1 MLCPTLTLAQNE
13 KAKNLLPEQQAMS
26 FFEQHISTGLKKIDR
41 DIDHLLACASEVL
54 TEIGEPEL
62 APLLNRQNPQSGA
75 IPAEKTA
82 QVLSIAFQIMN
93 LVEEN
98 VANQA
103 GRNLETEKQATADT
117 GSWGYWLKR
126 IAETSPSKGDL
137 FQTIR
142 RASVYPVLTGHPT
155 EAKRPSVLA
164 QHRKLYQLLVELENN
179 MYTPVERGEFRDR
192 IKATIELIWR
202 SGEILVEKPDVAS
215 ERDNILAYLTQKFP
229 VAIEISDSRF
239 RAAMSQAG
247 IEWDESDIA
256 SYPHIKLGSWVGG
269 DRDGHPFVTADVTA
283 ETLANLRTA
292 ALDTLAKKLKQLA
305 RDMPLSKLFQTPP
318 PELLKRISQLD
329 PKCDDP
335 NSIEEPWKRFV
346 ELVRENLPRGKRAHK
361 SYRQPSEVIAD
372 LQRLKN
378 ALQNAGAR
386 RLAVTYV
393 LPIIRFLDTFGF
405 HMAALD
411 IRQNSGYHDRA
422 MSQLLAAAG
431 VTDGENF
438 AEWTEQQRVEFLSE
452 ELTHARP
459 FAQDHGQLELE
470 AREAIGSLKVVAN
483 QIRDYGRAAI
493 GQVIISM
500 TRSLSDLLVTYALC
514 REAGLTRMTD
524 RGNICLVPISPLFE
538 TLDDLENSESIM
550 DAFLSHPVTKAS
562 LPWQQRALDEGL
574 ANYGVP
580 TPDPDAPLIQEAMLG
595 YSDSNKDAGI
605 IASQWGL
612 FNAQSRLIALAEKH
626 GVAIRFFHGRGGT
639 VSRGAG
645 PTHRFLEA
653 LPAGSL
659 THGSRVTEQGEVI
672 AQKYSNFLT
681 AARSLELL
689 IAGSVGPQLSESPNT
704 PSPELVEAMSFLSE
718 YSSKTYRSLLQEENF
733 LTFYRQATPIDA
745 LEQSRIGSRPSRRS
759 GKPSLKDLRAI
770 PWVFSWN
777 QSRFY
782 MPGWYGVGSSITA
795 LKKEKP
801 ELYKALKKSARS
813 WPFIRYVLYNVET
826 SIESADTL
834 MMQSYAE
841 LVSNDSIRDKFFKLI
856 TDERAATREAL
867 QELLNGPLETRRPR
881 FFKTL
886 HARDKWLDLL
896 HAQQIELLAAWR
908 QSGSEEDLRRVLQ
921 SINAIAAGLR
931 TTG

>member
-1 MLCPTLTLAQNE
+1 MP
-13 KAKNLLPEQQAMS
+13 S
-26 FFEQHISTGLKKIDR
+26 IEQHINSGLEKVDR
-41 DIDHLLACASEVL
+41 DIDHLLTCACEVL
-54 TEIGEPEL
+54 EEIGEPEL
-62 APLLNRQNPQSGA
+62 APLLARENPQA
-75 IPAEKTA
+75 ADIAPEKTA

-98 VANQA
+98 AANQA
-103 GRNLETEKQATADT
+103 GRRLETKGQVSADT

-126 IAETSPSKGDL
+126 IAETSASKEAL
-137 FQTIR
+137 LETIR

-164 QHRKLYQLLVELENN
+164 AHRKLYQLLVELENN
-179 MYTPVERGEFRDR
+179 MYTPIERGEFRDR
-192 IKATIELIWR
+192 IKAIIELIWR

-215 ERDNILAYLTQKFP
+215 ERDNVLSYLTEKFP

-247 IEWDESDIA
+247 IEWDESDA
-256 SYPHIKLGSWVGG
+256 QAYPRIHLGSWVGG
-269 DRDGHPFVTADVTA
+269 DRDGHPFVTAAVTD
-283 ETLANLRTA
+283 ETFSQLRTA
-292 ALDTLAKKLKQLA
+292 ALDTLARKLKQLS
-305 RDMPLSKLFQTPP
+305 RDMALSQVFQSPP
-318 PELLKRISQLD
+318 AYLLERISELD
-329 PKCDDP
+329 PKSP
-335 NSIEEPWKRFV
+335 KPSEIEEPWKRFA
-346 ELVRENLPRGKRAHK
+346 ELVRENLPRGKKAK
-361 SYRQPSEVIAD
+361 KGYRQPSEVIAD
-372 LQRLKN
+372 LQILKRSLDESS
-378 ALQNAGAR
+378 AK
-386 RLAVTYV
+386 RLAQTYV
-393 LPIIRFLDTFGF
+393 VPIIRFLDTFGF

-422 MSQLLAAAG
+422 MAQLLQAAG
-431 VTDGENF
+431 VEDGENF
-438 AEWTEQQRVEFLSE
+438 ANWSEEQRVKFLSE
-452 ELTHARP
+452 ELIRARP
-459 FAQDHGQLELE
+459 FAQDHDQLELE

-483 QIRDYGRAAI
+483 QVRDHGRAAV

-500 TRSLSDLLVTYALC
+500 TRSLSDLLVTYTLC

-524 RGNICLVPISPLFE
+524 KGNICLIPISPLFE
-538 TLDDLENSESIM
+538 TLDDLENSEAIM
-550 DAFLSHPVTKAS
+550 DAFLAHPVTQAS
-562 LPWQQRALDEGL
+562 LPWQQRTLDEGL

-580 TPDPDAPLIQEAMLG
+580 TPCPDAPLIQEAMLG
-595 YSDSNKDAGI
+595 YSDSNKDSGI

-612 FNAQSRLIALAEKH
+612 FNAQTRLIALGKKH
-626 GVAIRFFHGRGGT
+626 GVEIRFFHGRGGT

-659 THGSRVTEQGEVI
+659 SHGSRVTEQGEVI
-672 AQKYSNFLT
+672 AQKYGNFLT
-681 AARSLELL
+681 AARNLELL
-689 IAGSVGPQLSESPNT
+689 VAGSVGPQLAHSDNT
-704 PSPELVEAMSFLSE
+704 PTETLTEAMSFLSE
-718 YSSKTYRSLLQEENF
+718 YSAKTYRGLLQEKDF

-782 MPGWYGVGSSITA
+782 MPGWYGVGSSLAA
-795 LKKEKP
+795 LKSEKP
-801 ELYKALKKSARS
+801 DLFEALKNSAKT
-813 WPFIRYVLYNVET
+813 WPFLRYVLYNVET
-826 SIESADTL
+826 SVESADTL
-834 MMQSYAE
+834 MMQSYTN
-841 LVSNDSIRDKFFKLI
+841 LVSDKSVRDKFFKLI
-856 TDERAATREAL
+856 TDERAATRDAL
-867 QELLNGPLETRRPR
+867 QELLNGPLEKRRPR

-896 HAQQIELLAAWR
+896 HAQQIELLASWR
-908 QSGSEEDLRRVLQ
+908 QSGSEDDLRNVLQ